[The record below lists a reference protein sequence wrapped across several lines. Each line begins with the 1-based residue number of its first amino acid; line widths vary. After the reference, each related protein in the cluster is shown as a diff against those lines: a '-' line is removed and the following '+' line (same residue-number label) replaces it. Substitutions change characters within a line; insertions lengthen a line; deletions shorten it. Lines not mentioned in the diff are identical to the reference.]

1 MLRGFATIVLSIA
14 LLSAAAFTQQRGTAV
29 GISKQLQSD
38 LSKNVATNISSNR
51 AMNQK
56 IDPLLRHTLR
66 HAEAHRA
73 NPAETVQALS
83 HLLSLKQE
91 TSGKLAVSLLVKAD
105 DVAAVQRRIELAGG
119 RINTIA
125 GDILTAEMPLDAV
138 IALSEYEP
146 VRFIQISAKSAP
158 QIDVSR
164 VEIGAHLVHAGSGL
178 SQSYTGDG
186 VVVGVLDSGIEWE
199 HEDFDWSNG
208 TSRIQYLWDM
218 SGTGN
223 PPGGYSYGT
232 EYTKA
237 NIDAGQCNE
246 IDGDGGSGHGT
257 HVTGTA
263 AGSGIGHPNYVG
275 IAPESDIIFVK
286 GIRDHNS
293 NGGFA
298 DGDVVDGC
306 AYIFSKAQQ
315 MGQPAVINL
324 SLGGQLGPHDG
335 TSLYEQA
342 LDFLSGPGRI
352 IVTAAGNAGNDLIH
366 AGYTAQSGSGYNDA
380 LETIWVATGG
390 LTAVDMWYNP
400 GNISVGL
407 AAYDMFGS
415 LIGYTNPV
423 APGQLVDNMP
433 FEVGGFTYGLV
444 TIDAQTVGDPNNGA
458 NRVVVVINSDNG
470 TYPIGDVFWSL
481 YTFGSGSFDA
491 WVITGGNF
499 TLDASTWIVPGNN
512 DKSVGIPSTA
522 LKTISIGSYV
532 TKNQWIDITSTV
544 QTQYNSLGFPVTI
557 GAISEFSSHG
567 PSRDGR
573 VQPDVSAPGEA
584 IISALSYD
592 LTLGVGVNAS
602 DILWTGKHRKM
613 QGTSMASPH
622 ITGVIGLML
631 ERNGTL
637 TPDEARNIL
646 KGTAR
651 SDGFTGT
658 VPNNIFG
665 SGKVDAYDAVSTV
678 VAGIE
683 LIDPALP
690 AAFELA
696 QNYPNPFNPATQ
708 IRFAIP
714 RAAKVHLSVYD
725 ILGREVAV
733 LVNEAMQPGQYE
745 YEFDARELSSGIY
758 FYRLEAG
765 SFKQVRKML
774 LAR

>member
-1 MLRGFATIVLSIA
+1 MIRKLATAMLGLA
-14 LLSAAAFTQQRGTAV
+14 LLSAAVFSQQRSAGV
-29 GISKQLQSD
+29 SISKQLQSD
-38 LSKNVATNISSNR
+38 LSKNVSNHTINNQ
-51 AMNQK
+51 AADQK
-56 IDPLLRHTLR
+56 IDPLLRHALR
-66 HAEAHRA
+66 HAEANRA
-73 NPAETVQALS
+73 NPARTVQALS
-83 HLLSLKQE
+83 HLLTLRQE
-91 TSGKLAVSLLVKAD
+91 ASGRLTVSLLVKAY
-105 DVAAVQRRIELAGG
+105 DVMNVQRRIELAGG
-119 RINTIA
+119 RVNTIA
-125 GDILTAEMPLDAV
+125 GDILTAEMPLEAV
-138 IALSEYEP
+138 TALSEAEQ
-146 VRFIQISAKSAP
+146 VHFIQVSAKSAP
-158 QIDVSR
+158 KMDVSR
-164 VEIGAHLVHAGSGL
+164 VEIGAHLVHSGSGL

-208 TSRIQYLWDM
+208 TSRIRYLWDM
-218 SGTGN
+218 SGTSN
-223 PPGGYSYGT
+223 PPSGYTYGT

-246 IDGDGGSGHGT
+246 IDGDGGFGHGT

-263 AGSGIGHPNYVG
+263 AGSGIGHPDYVG

-306 AYIFSKAQQ
+306 AYIFNKAQQ

-324 SLGGQLGPHDG
+324 SLGGQFGSHDG

-342 LDFLSGPGRI
+342 LDNLTGPGKI
-352 IVTAAGNAGNDLIH
+352 IVAAAGNEGSDLIH
-366 AGYTAQSGSGYNDA
+366 AGYTTQPGSSYNDA

-415 LIGYTNPV
+415 LIGYTDPV
-423 APGQLVDNMP
+423 APGQLVENLL
-433 FEVGGFTYGLV
+433 FSVSGFTYGKV
-444 TIDAQTVGDPNNGA
+444 TIDAQTVSDPNNGA
-458 NRVVVVINSDNG
+458 SRVVVVIDSDNG
-470 TYPIGDVFWSL
+470 IYPIGTVFWSL
-481 YTFGSGSFDA
+481 YTFGNGSFDA

-499 TLDASTWIVPGNN
+499 TLDASAWIIPGNN
-512 DKSVGIPSTA
+512 DKSVGIPSTS
-522 LKTISIGSYV
+522 LKTISVGSYV
-532 TKNQWIDITSTV
+532 TKNQWIDINSNT
-544 QTQYNSLGFPVTI
+544 QTQLNSQGLPVTI

-637 TPDEARNIL
+637 TPDAARNIL

-678 VAGIE
+678 VAGLE
-683 LIDPALP
+683 RIDPALP
-690 AAFELA
+690 EAFELA